1 MKNLVKKGK
10 YFFLLFFATNV
21 FGQVSIKRLNDP
33 AIVAQHKRMTFE
45 KWGDWRPYPKYFL
58 GIQTN
63 VAYATVWGMWAPK
76 INREY
81 KRGDDI
87 RPLKPTGLQN
97 QRFAELK
104 FQEEEAKKIKAASD
118 TVYKRSVQDFAHWTS
133 TTVEADPLWLL
144 YYKRMLKPLTEFP
157 DTPQNYIQWKL
168 KDQQIY
174 ETLHS
179 TGTLKR
185 LQEELDLIKEKY
197 KLSRTMDMPRGK
209 RFIMYHETLIR
220 WRKFVGELRRYNNK
234 TTLLLDYRKMMK
246 RHVPTAVPQGF
257 TPQTDQEIM
266 HNKMQQYK
274 HRF

>member
-1 MKNLVKKGK
+1 MENLFKKIRLLA
-10 YFFLLFFATNV
+10 FLLLTV
-21 FGQVSIKRLNDP
+21 TMSGQVSVKRLNDP

-45 KWGDWRPYPKYFL
+45 RWGDWRPYPKYFL

-76 INREY
+76 INRDY
-81 KRGDDI
+81 RKGDDI

-104 FQEEEAKKIKAASD
+104 FQEEEARKIKAASD
-118 TVYKRSVQDFAHWTS
+118 TIYKRSVQDFAHWTS
-133 TTVEADPLWLL
+133 ATVEADPLWLL
-144 YYKRMLKPLTEFP
+144 YYKRMLKPITEFP
-157 DTPQNYIQWKL
+157 DTPQNFTQWHL
-168 KDQQIY
+168 KDQQTY
-174 ETLHS
+174 ETLNT

-197 KLSRTMDMPRGK
+197 EMSRTIDMPRGK

-220 WRKFVGELRRYNNK
+220 WRKFVQELRRYNNK
-234 TTLLLDYRKMMK
+234 TTLLLDYAKIMK
-246 RHVPTAVPQGF
+246 NYSPTALPQEF
-257 TPQTDQEIM
+257 RPQTDKKII

-274 HRF
+274 HRY